1 MTMRSV
7 MAQADQWVAL
17 VVAQEVLADFLV
29 AEDRTLKIYSA
40 AEISQIS
47 SVAFSVVAVA
57 DLAKVLT

>member
-7 MAQADQWVAL
+7 MVQADQWAAV
-17 VVAQEVLADFLV
+17 VVAREVLADSLV

-40 AEISQIS
+40 AEICQIFS
-47 SVAFSVVAVA
+47 AAFSVVAVA